1 MSDDSTDIR
10 ARYDLEYRTTMRKSK
25 FVFFTLIRNLSKK
38 DEKEEK
44 GAGEEEF
51 WSSASCETKFSR
63 LAGCVLALCH
73 PEPEVR
79 SVSTCRASYATRPTG
94 KVWKSGAFVREH
106 PSGRRPTRQNPA
118 N

>member
-51 WSSASCETKFSR
+51 
-63 LAGCVLALCH
+63 
-73 PEPEVR
+73 
-79 SVSTCRASYATRPTG
+79 
-94 KVWKSGAFVREH
+94 
-106 PSGRRPTRQNPA
+106 
-118 N
+118 